1 METTD
6 ETFQESTKQD
16 SFRQYWRVYLVCM
29 KVQAHSFLEAPLK
42 CNQNQTIIRLPT
54 PSPMAVMGGWEIFTG
69 NGGKPGIGW
78 FYNVGD
84 DKVSLHNQQRG
95 ANSPILWR
103 LSYIATP
110 TLFQVLSH
118 PLPLLS
124 HLWPPLPLFFLLS
137 CFFG

>member
-1 METTD
+1 
-6 ETFQESTKQD
+6 
-16 SFRQYWRVYLVCM
+16 M

-95 ANSPILWR
+95 ANSPIL
-103 LSYIATP
+103 
-110 TLFQVLSH
+110 
-118 PLPLLS
+118 
-124 HLWPPLPLFFLLS
+124 
-137 CFFG
+137 